1 MRRATRTAVVK
12 DAEAAFRADPRK
24 FPDNG
29 WSLSGL
35 QASLERQGRTS
46 EAQAAQTRFA
56 EQWKQAD
63 IQVAAG
69 RPVTGTSPATR

>member
-1 MRRATRTAVVK
+1 MK
-12 DAEAAFRADPRK
+12 K

-35 QASLERQGRTS
+35 QASLEKQGKTG
-46 EAQAAQTRFA
+46 EAATVKARLA
-56 EQWKQAD
+56 EQWKLSD

-69 RPVTGTSPATR
+69 RPKDAHKPAARPTTHD